1 VKKLMLA
8 LAVLYSGFV
17 ASQTNTAYNSPYV
30 GTPSVVFS
38 TDPSVWAALPQA
50 KNNSDLIIGA
60 NYAWSRG
67 WTGAGTTILIMDTG
81 IDLKNPA
88 FSAPGKIIATNDYS
102 GTGMQD
108 NNGHGSNVAGIAAGA
123 YTSTGLM
130 GVAYNANL
138 AIAKLSNTGSVTD
151 STALT
156 ALKWANTLPA
166 SDNIVV
172 ANLSANTG
180 YSTAYTASVTKI
192 ASGIYASNDKNYGG
206 AAYYNG
212 ETPQSWAAVLN
223 PKMVLT
229 ISAGN
234 TGLPYVQNPAT
245 FANATTATGSL
256 VLNGQMLVVGDW
268 NAQAGRVDGDTA
280 GTVCK
285 NVVAGVCKDLYRTSD
300 FYILAPGAVVNGP
313 VPTSVNKSGYQAMSG
328 TSQAA
333 PAVAG
338 AVAIVSQLWPY
349 MTAAN
354 EVQLLLKTANKNLP
368 NYDVNVD
375 GQGLLDLNRA
385 TQPLGNLGISLTGR
399 TGVAMPVSGVLA
411 VSKVSTNTVLRLS
424 SVSAVDSMQRDF
436 TVNLNPAVATNTI
449 LQSSVMLDADPGSNW
464 SGRWTGLMAG
474 QNLQMPVAG
483 AQYETESTLTLD
495 SRLLDPDAKLSH
507 QWTMTNSQYNP
518 FVYFNGIFGQTK
530 TSTTVEYS
538 QLYRPG
544 EKEGR
549 YGLPQGFWAQGG
561 VMTTVT
567 RYDANMITHVTPIVA
582 VHAMAG
588 YQLHDWNLFAGIKP
602 VVAWGQLTMTTPSGV
617 DADGAMSYASVR
629 NNLAGANPITYA
641 GVKYQHSLSNGQ
653 IVGFR
658 SMIGSDGSHGARVYY
673 SLFF

>member
-1 VKKLMLA
+1 MKKLIVA
-8 LAVLYSGFV
+8 LLVLYSGLII
-17 ASQTNTAYNSPYV
+17 SQTNTAYNSPYV
-30 GTPSVVFS
+30 GTPSLVFS
-38 TDPSVWAALPQA
+38 TNPATWALLPQA
-50 KNNSDLIIGA
+50 QNNSDLIIGA

-67 WTGAGTTILIMDTG
+67 WTGRGSTILIMDTG

-88 FSAPGKIIATNDYS
+88 FSAPGKIIASKDFS
-102 GTGMQD
+102 GTTMQD

-123 YTSTGLM
+123 FNKTGVM
-130 GVAYNANL
+130 GVAFDANL
-138 AIAKLSNTGSVTD
+138 AIAKLSNTGSITN

-156 ALKWANTLPA
+156 ALKWANTLPT
-166 SDNIVV
+166 STNIVA

-180 YSTAYTASVTKI
+180 YSSAYTAGVIKL
-192 ASGIYASNDKNYGG
+192 APGIYASNDKNYGG
-206 AAYYNG
+206 AGYYNG
-212 ETPQSWAAVLN
+212 ETPQSWAAALN

-245 FANATTATGSL
+245 FANATNANGNL
-256 VLNGQMLVVGDW
+256 VLNGQMLVVGNW
-268 NAQAGRVDGDTA
+268 NDKGGRVEGDLA

-285 NVVAGVCKDLYRTSD
+285 NVVAGVCRDLYKTSD
-300 FYILAPGAVVNGP
+300 FYILAPGAAVNGP

-354 EVQLLLKTANKNLP
+354 QVQLLLKTANKNLP
-368 NYDVNVD
+368 NYDVNVM

-399 TGVAMPVSGVLA
+399 TGTAMPVSGVLA
-411 VSKVSTNTVLRLS
+411 VSNTSANTVMKLS
-424 SVSAVDSMQRDF
+424 SVSAVDSTQRDF
-436 TVNLNPAVATNTI
+436 TVNLNPAVSTNAL

-464 SGRWTGLMAG
+464 SGRWTGLMTG
-474 QNLQMPVAG
+474 QNLQMPIAG
-483 AQYETESTLTLD
+483 AQFGTESTLTLD
-495 SRLLDPDAKLSH
+495 SRVLDPDARLSH

-518 FVYFNGIFGQTK
+518 FVYFSGMFGQTK
-530 TSTTVEYS
+530 SSTTVEYS

-549 YGLPQGFWAQGG
+549 HGLPQGFWAQGG

-567 RYDANMITHVTPIVA
+567 SYDANMVTHVTPVVA
-582 VHAMAG
+582 VHAMTG
-588 YQLHDWNLFAGIKP
+588 YQMHDWNVFAGVKP
-602 VVAWGQLTMTTPSGV
+602 VVAWGQVTMTTPSGV
-617 DADGAMSYASVR
+617 DTDGTMSYASVR
-629 NNLAGANPITYA
+629 NNLTGARPITYA
-641 GVKYQHSLSNGQ
+641 GVKYQHSLGDGQ
-653 IVGFR
+653 TVGFR
-658 SMIGSDGSHGARVYY
+658 SMFGSDGSHGARVYY